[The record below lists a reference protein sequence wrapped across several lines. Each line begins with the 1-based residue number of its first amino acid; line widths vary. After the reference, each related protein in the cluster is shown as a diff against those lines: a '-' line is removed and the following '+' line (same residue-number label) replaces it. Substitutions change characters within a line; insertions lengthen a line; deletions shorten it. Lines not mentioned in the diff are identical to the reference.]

1 MAKVEPKRNVYVGHR
16 YVPKIFGEWDNKN
29 EYEGLSIVTHEGNSY
44 TSKKRVPVG
53 IDILN
58 EEYWVVTGNYN
69 AQVEY
74 YRDEVR
80 KLSKDVE
87 SNSGNISSNLDKIIA
102 NENSIQD
109 NRDSIVQA
117 NNDITTNKNDITSL
131 DQRLE
136 SVEDLTDPTID
147 RKVVNVPTDFPDLQ
161 TALDYGLK
169 LKQGIKL
176 EIMIESGFKPKKG
189 VSIEDQDA
197 SHITISS
204 VDDIVSV
211 DNSYTGHFIYV
222 YKGKA
227 PLLNCLIDSRD
238 LGGDGLRVMFS
249 SSAVVN
255 SQCGVINAGGGGVY
269 CRTSTITAPY
279 SIFTGSNDRG
289 AWITRASNVS
299 FAQADFS
306 GTKQGA
312 VSVYISRASIA
323 DFSDAKINDS
333 NATDWAI
340 YVVRSKAN
348 FINAQFNNSS
358 GGGLIATSNSQVV
371 ASEISARNARK
382 TAVYANRSSDI
393 NLGTNSDLSH
403 AGVSGL
409 QVVNNSKV
417 NAIGLNVSNAGE
429 RPLLV
434 EAGSHVNITDGNGR
448 VSKGNGVLISGSV
461 ANIPGFVVSS
471 ANGVGLEVNSGSNV
485 NFENGFIQGVT
496 GFGMDISHGSNVN
509 ARNALIEKTIALA
522 NKPESGTGVRVSYGS
537 TLNLVTARVRNN
549 ELNDV
554 NTRYGSTVSGN
565 GLTTTNGKPELSDTN
580 VTAFNTP
587 SGRGI
592 FYV

>member
-147 RKVVNVPTDFPDLQ
+147 RKVVNVPTDFSDLQ

-382 TAVYANRSSDI
+382 TTIYVNRSSEVQ
-393 NLGTNSDLSH
+393 LGDNSDLSY
-403 AGVSGL
+403 SGNVGL
-409 QVVNNSKV
+409 HVVNNSRA
-417 NAIGLNVSNAGE
+417 NAIGLNVSNSTNN
-429 RPLLV
+429 PLIV
-434 EAGSHVNITDGNGR
+434 ESGSSVNITDCNAR
-448 VSKGNGVLISGSV
+448 VAKGDGVIISGS
-461 ANIPGFVVSS
+461 S
-471 ANGVGLEVNSGSNV
+471 ANLPSLVLSTVTGTGLKVTSGSSV
-485 NFENGFIQGVT
+485 NFENGFIQGT
-496 GFGMDISHGSNVN
+496 HGFGIDISHGSTVN
-509 ARNALIEKTIALA
+509 ARNALIEVTKSVTGVA
-522 NKPESGTGVRVSYGS
+522 ESGTGVRVSYGS

-549 ELNDV
+549 DLNDV
-554 NTRYGSTVSGN
+554 NVRYGSTISAN
-565 GLTTTNGKPELSDTN
+565 GLTTSNGSPEVSDTN
-580 VTAFNTP
+580 VSSFNSP

-592 FYV
+592 MYV

>member
-1 MAKVEPKRNVYVGHR
+1 MSRVEPKRNVYVGHR
-16 YVPKIFGEWDNKN
+16 YVPKIFGEWDKQNQ
-29 EYEGLSIVTHEGNSY
+29 YEGLSIVTHQGNSY

-69 AQVEY
+69 AQIED
-74 YRDEVR
+74 YRQEVR
-80 KLSKDVE
+80 RLSTDVGNNSTTLIE
-87 SNSGNISSNLDKIIA
+87 HDTKIKSNTTNIATNTADIKKAETNI
-102 NENSIQD
+102 
-109 NRDSIVQA
+109 DSI
-117 NNDITTNKNDITSL
+117 
-131 DQRLE
+131 DQRV
-136 SVEDLTDPTID
+136 STVENLTDPNID
-147 RKVVNVPTDFPDLQ
+147 KIDLSVPSDFNDLQ
-161 TALDYGLK
+161 SAVDYSLK
-169 LKQGIKL
+169 LKQGIKV
-176 EIMIESGFKPKKG
+176 EITMESGFKPSKG
-189 VSIEDQDA
+189 IYVEDQDA
-197 SHITISS
+197 SFITISS
-204 VDDIVSV
+204 IDDIVSV
-211 DNSYTGHFIYV
+211 DTDYTGHFIHV

-227 PLLNCLIDSRD
+227 PVLNTLIDSRD
-238 LGGDGLRVMFS
+238 MGGDGLRVMFS

-279 SIFTGSNDRG
+279 SKFTGANDRA

-306 GTKQGA
+306 GVKQGA
-312 VSVYISRASIA
+312 VGIYISRASIG
-323 DFSDAKINDS
+323 DFSDVTINDCKV
-333 NATDWAI
+333 TDWAI

-348 FINAQFNNSS
+348 FINARLNNST
-358 GGGLIATSNSQVV
+358 GGGILATSNSQVV
-371 ASEISARNARK
+371 ASEISARNSGK

-409 QVVNNSKV
+409 QVVNNSRA

-429 RPLLV
+429 RPLSV

-471 ANGVGLEVNSGSNV
+471 ANGVGLEVNSGSTV

-522 NKPESGTGVRVSYGS
+522 NTPESGTGVRVSYGS

-565 GLTTTNGKPELSDTN
+565 GLTTTNGKPEVSDTN